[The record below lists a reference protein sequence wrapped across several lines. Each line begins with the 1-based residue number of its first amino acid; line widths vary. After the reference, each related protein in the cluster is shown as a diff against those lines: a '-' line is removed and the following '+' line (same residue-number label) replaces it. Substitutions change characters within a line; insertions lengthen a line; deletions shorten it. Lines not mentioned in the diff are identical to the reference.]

1 VQLRVLGGTAF
12 AALALT
18 GSAQA
23 AGWGWPIEI
32 ANLVE
37 QWGVPYGSNAR
48 RLLPIDAALCKGLRR
63 YGVREIHY
71 TDEIFHRFRCLA
83 DGADGHYYRVYI
95 VVTNAQ
101 RMKYLKAVRV
111 TGRIRGER
119 RGKLGRPSS
128 SGATSSP

>member
-23 AGWGWPIEI
+23 AGWGQRFEI

-37 QWGVPYGSNAR
+37 KAGVPYGSKTR
-48 RLLPIDAALCKGLRR
+48 RLLPIDAVLCKGLRR
-63 YGVREIHY
+63 YGIREISY
-71 TDEIFHRFRCLA
+71 MDEAFHRFRCLA
-83 DGADGHYYRVYI
+83 YGADGHYYWVYI

-101 RMKYLKAVRV
+101 RMKYLKVVRV
-111 TGRIRGER
+111 
-119 RGKLGRPSS
+119 S
-128 SGATSSP
+128 